1 MNPPPSRG
9 LSSSMSTAVASPI
22 TVTEQ
27 ARKVLAQHLAD
38 SPKNQF
44 IRVHVG
50 RS

>member
-1 MNPPPSRG
+1 
-9 LSSSMSTAVASPI
+9 MSAVLAPDI

-27 ARKVLAQHLAD
+27 ARALLARHLAD
-38 SPKNQF
+38 SPESQF